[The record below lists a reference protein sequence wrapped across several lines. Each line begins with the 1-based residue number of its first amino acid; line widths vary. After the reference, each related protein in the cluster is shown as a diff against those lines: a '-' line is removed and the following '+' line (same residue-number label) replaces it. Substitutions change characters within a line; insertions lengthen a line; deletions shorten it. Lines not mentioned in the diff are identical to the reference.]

1 MVPAVEVPPRYV
13 KPMIK
18 QARERDESFK
28 NYETYKTRI
37 EEEVRHPEMHNLIG
51 AIGELAFAEYA
62 DIQMDTDIYQ
72 AGDTGADFH
81 VNALDDEMH
90 IDVKTR
96 SGDLFAFWV
105 KEKQLKSAKRESD
118 ADYYVLAKIHAPV
131 DLDQITVEDIDIV
144 DGWKVEFLGG
154 ASREELLNGKR
165 VESNLED
172 VDWNR
177 SISIE
182 DLDPIPEPEALKP
195 VGSN

>member
-1 MVPAVEVPPRYV
+1 MSNHQPMVPAVEVPPRYV

-37 EEEVRHPEMHNLIG
+37 EEEVRHPEMDNLIG

-105 KEKQLKSAKRESD
+105 EENSSSLRRENPMLTITCLRKFMHQLIWIRLLS
-118 ADYYVLAKIHAPV
+118 KI
-131 DLDQITVEDIDIV
+131 
-144 DGWKVEFLGG
+144 
-154 ASREELLNGKR
+154 
-165 VESNLED
+165 
-172 VDWNR
+172 
-177 SISIE
+177 
-182 DLDPIPEPEALKP
+182 
-195 VGSN
+195 